1 MVSLSVKKNILTLVL
16 VGLLAGLVP
25 RYVKGQNCGCA
36 ANLCCSQFGYCGTG
50 NDYCGPTCRE
60 GPCTASPTTPSTN
73 GGSVADIVTQDFF
86 NGIINQ
92 AGASCAGKN
101 FYTRAAFLD
110 ALNSFNQ
117 FGKIGSADDSKR
129 EIAAFFAHV
138 THETGR
144 KRILNP
150 NTNFLHIIHTQ
161 QYSCT
166 KTPIISQL
174 TDVILSI

>member
-1 MVSLSVKKNILTLVL
+1 MVALSVKKNLLALVL
-16 VGLLAGLVP
+16 VGILAGLVP
-25 RYVKGQNCGCA
+25 GYVKGQNCGCA
-36 ANLCCSQFGYCGTG
+36 ANLCCSKFGYCGNG
-50 NDYCGPTCRE
+50 NDYCGPGCRE

-73 GGSVADIVTQDFF
+73 GGSVADIVTQAFF

-92 AGASCAGKN
+92 AAASCAGKK

-117 FGKIGSADDSKR
+117 FGKIGSAVDSKR

-144 KRILNP
+144 KIL
-150 NTNFLHIIHTQ
+150 LH
-161 QYSCT
+161 SN
-166 KTPIISQL
+166 L
-174 TDVILSI
+174 